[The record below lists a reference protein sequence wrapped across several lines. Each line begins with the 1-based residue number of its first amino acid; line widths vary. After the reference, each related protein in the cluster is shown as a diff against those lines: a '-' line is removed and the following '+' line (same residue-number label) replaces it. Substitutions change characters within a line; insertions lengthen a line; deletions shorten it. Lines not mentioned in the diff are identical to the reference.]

1 MWIWSLY
8 LTNYK
13 EFIMLCKHMH
23 WNLCTYILM
32 PIYLLTQS
40 DISLTILFFVIR
52 ILGMA
57 PGEMLHRAKGGLFF
71 GRRQSCTDN
80 KRWTSCNKTLLKT
93 FSQMFTTNVGKL
105 QLWYGSLFWV
115 HLLLFLMAS
124 FSRQKV
130 LMWFSFSKWTFD
142 ILVWIIGIKLRS
154 GIWQVHV

>member
-1 MWIWSLY
+1 MKLVHIYIDANL
-8 LTNYK
+8 
-13 EFIMLCKHMH
+13 FINPKWHKLDYPFFCHK
-23 WNLCTYILM
+23 NIGNGTRGDA
-32 PIYLLTQS
+32 PQS
-40 DISLTILFFVIR
+40 KR
-52 ILGMA
+52 
-57 PGEMLHRAKGGLFF
+57 GLFF